1 MTLSRK
7 QFLGTLGG
15 VAAYM
20 AAPKAFSQSPIT
32 LRLHHPLPPQAPIPR
47 HALTAWADKVKK
59 DSDGRIRVQ
68 LFPAMQLG
76 GRPQDLVDQARNGVV
91 DLVWTI
97 LGYTPGRFPKTEVF
111 ELPFMVGKATESA
124 VALQQY
130 VEQQAMDEFKGVK
143 LITVHTHGP
152 GLFHG
157 RKPIK
162 RLEDMQGMK
171 VRGGSRIINIA
182 LKELGAVAVGMPVP
196 QTSEA
201 LSKGVID
208 ATTLPWEVVPAYR
221 VQQTVKNHTGFA
233 GPKGLYTQTFGVMMN
248 QKRYDALPDDLKAVI
263 DANSG
268 VEVARAF
275 GAVMD
280 EYDQIGL
287 QAAEKARNNIVMLDD
302 KETARWQAALA
313 PTRDAWFQEVQGKG
327 IDGPKL
333 LAEAERLI
341 AAQRSES

>member
-1 MTLSRK
+1 MKLTRK
-7 QFLGTLGG
+7 QFLGAMG
-15 VAAYM
+15 AAATFL
-20 AAPKAFSQSPIT
+20 AAPSAFSQSQIT

-47 HALTAWADKVKK
+47 HALTQWAEKVKK
-59 DSDGRIRVQ
+59 DSGGRIRVQ

-76 GRPQDLVDQARNGVV
+76 GRPQDLVDQAKNGVV

-111 ELPFMVGKATESA
+111 ELPFMAGKATESA

-130 VEQQAMDEFKGVK
+130 VEQHAMDEFKDVK

-157 RKPIK
+157 RKPIQ

-171 VRGGSRIINIA
+171 VRGGSRIVNIA

-221 VQQTVKNHTGFA
+221 VQQSVKNHTGFQ
-233 GPKGLYTQTFGVMMN
+233 GPQGLYTATFGVLMN
-248 QKRYDALPDDLKAVI
+248 RKRYDSLPDDLKAVI
-263 DANSG
+263 DANTG

-287 QAAEKARNNIVMLDD
+287 QAAEKVRNNIVMLDE
-302 KETARWQAALA
+302 KETARWKEALK
-313 PTRDAWFQEVQGKG
+313 PTREAWFKEVEGRG

-341 AAQRSES
+341 AAQRKAP